1 MQGTSKYL
9 SCIGLLFQPKY
20 EVDSNH
26 DLFTLWYIIELV
38 ELERIHM
45 HIMCEDSMRGAWF
58 RRAG

>member
-1 MQGTSKYL
+1 MQGTNEYL
-9 SCIGLLFQPKY
+9 SCNGLQFQPKH

-45 HIMCEDSMRGAWF
+45 HIMCEDSMS
-58 RRAG
+58 